1 MNEKIYQS
9 MKSVETEDWLDLHV
23 IRPLCYYCAKG
34 FAYFDIHP
42 NTVTILSMFIGA
54 GSCVFFAH
62 GSYYYEGAI
71 GLALNLLAI
80 LLLMVADI
88 LDCTDGQLAR
98 MTGKKSKVGRI
109 LDGLAGFVW
118 FTPIYLGMAWR
129 FYQHH
134 SLEFGWLGISDT
146 PQNALIATTVVF
158 VLGLM
163 SGFLGIAA
171 QQRLADYYIQ
181 VHLFF
186 LKGEKGSEL
195 DSSVRQQEIY
205 DQMDEKT
212 PKYERIFQKSYID
225 YTKKQEDVT
234 PQFQRLMKS
243 IREKYGSSDQ
253 LPQNIREEIHRES
266 LALMPWNG
274 LLTFNFRSFW
284 LFVFIL
290 IDLPA
295 EFFIFEIFAMGLLT
309 KYVRRR
315 HEGFCSRIADKL

>member
-71 GLALNLLAI
+71 GLVLNLLAI

-225 YTKKQEDVT
+225 YTKKQEDAT

-309 KYVRRR
+309 EYVRRR